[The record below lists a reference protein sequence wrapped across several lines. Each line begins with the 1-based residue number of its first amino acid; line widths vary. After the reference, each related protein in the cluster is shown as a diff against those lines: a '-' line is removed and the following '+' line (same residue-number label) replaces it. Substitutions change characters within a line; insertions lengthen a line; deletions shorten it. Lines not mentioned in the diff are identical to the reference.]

1 MPESVCLKVPRKL
14 GEQAIRL
21 AADLD
26 IFNHELKIQS
36 MEDYLYIPLINEPFS
51 VDLKKFE
58 KKLQKFEIT
67 TYYFTEREKRH
78 LVASNFLTDKLPK
91 NLFNAIPRAI
101 DFLGDIAIVEIPAEL
116 VVYKKTIGE
125 ALLKAHKQTRTVL
138 AKSGAVKGVYRLRD
152 FAVIAGVEK
161 TVTIYQEYGC
171 TYHLDVARAYFSPRL
186 SNEHNRVASEV
197 EDGEIV
203 VDLFAGVGPFAIPI
217 AKKHK
222 NVQVYAIDLNPD
234 AVSLLKKNI
243 VVNRTEKQVVP
254 ILGDARQVV
263 REQLLGKADRVIM
276 NLPEIALEFVD
287 IACEALKPEGGIIHY
302 YCFLKD
308 SNPLEAAKVRLIQ
321 AVNQNKR
328 QIKKI
333 LLAKTVRE
341 VAPYTWQVVV
351 DAIIQ

>member
-1 MPESVCLKVPRKL
+1 MPESVCLKVPKKL

-36 MEDYLYIPLINEPFS
+36 MEDYLYIPLIKEPFS

-78 LVASNFLTDKLPK
+78 LVASDFLTDKLPK

-234 AVSLLKKNI
+234 AVFLLKKNI

-263 REQLLGKADRVIM
+263 REQLVGKADRVIM

-287 IACEALKPEGGIIHY
+287 VACEALKPEGGIIHY
-302 YCFLKD
+302 YGFLKD

-341 VAPYTWQVVV
+341 VAPNTWQVVV

>member
-1 MPESVCLKVPRKL
+1 MPESVCLKVPKKL

-51 VDLKKFE
+51 ADLKKFE
-58 KKLQKFEIT
+58 KKIQKFEIT

-78 LVASNFLTDKLPK
+78 FVPSDFLTDKLPK

-287 IACEALKPEGGIIHY
+287 VACEALKPEGGIIHY
-302 YCFLKD
+302 YGFLKD

>member
-1 MPESVCLKVPRKL
+1 VPESVCLKVPKKL

-78 LVASNFLTDKLPK
+78 LVASDFLTDKLPK

-116 VVYKKTIGE
+116 IVYKKTIGE

-152 FAVIAGVEK
+152 FAVIAGIEK

-287 IACEALKPEGGIIHY
+287 VACEALKPEGGIIHY
-302 YCFLKD
+302 YGFLKD

-333 LLAKTVRE
+333 LLAKTVRD

>member
-1 MPESVCLKVPRKL
+1 MPESVCLKVPKKL

-51 VDLKKFE
+51 ADLKKFE
-58 KKLQKFEIT
+58 KKIQKFEIT
-67 TYYFTEREKRH
+67 TYHFTEREKRH
-78 LVASNFLTDKLPK
+78 FVPSDFLTDKLPK

-287 IACEALKPEGGIIHY
+287 VACEALKPEGGIIHY
-302 YCFLKD
+302 YGFLKD

-321 AVNQNKR
+321 AVNQNQR

>member
-1 MPESVCLKVPRKL
+1 MPESLCLKVPKKL

-254 ILGDARQVV
+254 SLGDARQVV

-287 IACEALKPEGGIIHY
+287 VACEALKPEGGIIHY
-302 YCFLKD
+302 YGFLKD

-321 AVNQNKR
+321 AVNRNKR

>member
-1 MPESVCLKVPRKL
+1 VPESVCLKVPKKL

-78 LVASNFLTDKLPK
+78 LVASDFLTDKLPK

-287 IACEALKPEGGIIHY
+287 VACEALKPEGGIIHY
-302 YCFLKD
+302 YGFLKD

-333 LLAKTVRE
+333 LLAKTVRD